1 MEVEKQLSTAN
12 AFAWQKQMRFY
23 HYSEELD
30 VNKAVLVKMAD
41 AVIPYGFEYLGI
53 PDRLV
58 QTPLTDKCYLILTQA
73 IHAQCGGSPFGP
85 AGTGQQNTRTNLPRC
100 APNALTDSVLPGQE
114 RIS

>member
-1 MEVEKQLSTAN
+1 VRRKCEHLIVEIAHQRDVLRAALEKQLSTAN

-53 PDRLV
+53 CQSEQRRFTHL
-58 QTPLTDKCYLILTQA
+58 
-73 IHAQCGGSPFGP
+73 F
-85 AGTGQQNTRTNLPRC
+85 
-100 APNALTDSVLPGQE
+100 LPGQRE
-114 RIS
+114 SRHIVHEWPV